1 MNDDVNLNYIFYI
14 IYFIRDKMIDR
25 EINSLSSRDR
35 LTGLQEF
42 TAGTISLSIS
52 SWRSNDTV
60 DI

>member
-1 MNDDVNLNYIFYI
+1 MNDVNSNYIFYI

-25 EINSLSSRDR
+25 EINSLSSRDG

-42 TAGTISLSIS
+42 TAGTIFSLSIS